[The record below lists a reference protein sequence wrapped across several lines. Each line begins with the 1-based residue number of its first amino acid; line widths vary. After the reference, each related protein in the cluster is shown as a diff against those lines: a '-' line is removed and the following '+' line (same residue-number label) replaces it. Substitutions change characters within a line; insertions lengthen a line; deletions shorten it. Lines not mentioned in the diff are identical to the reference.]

1 MAYRK
6 FMSDKINICG
16 SSRAELLA
24 LVTSLGEKPFR
35 AKQLFHQLYN
45 RGASNFTEMSNLSKE
60 FREKLAA
67 HCIIKRPEIVAMQQA
82 EDGTCK
88 WLLKFDDGNQVEMV
102 FIPEEDRGALCIS
115 TQVGCN
121 MGCKFCHTGTM
132 RVIRNL
138 THQEIIAQIL
148 IARDCYDEWPSPN
161 DGNRLISNIVVMG
174 MGEPLDNYDNTKIA
188 LETIMDAEGIAISK
202 RRITLSTCGIIP
214 KIHQCGEELG
224 VNLAIS
230 LHAPNDALR
239 SEIMPINYKYSLKE
253 LIQACK
259 DYPAANNARRITFE
273 YIMIDGLNDQPEHA
287 RELITLIK
295 GVHAKFNLIPFNP
308 WEGSVYRPSSRNA
321 QFRFARILNDA
332 GYSAP
337 IRVTRGEDIDAA
349 CGQLNTKYQNQS

>member
-1 MAYRK
+1 MT
-6 FMSDKINICG
+6 DKINICG
-16 SSRAELLA
+16 YARADLLA
-24 LVTSLGEKPFR
+24 LVAALGEKPFR
-35 AKQLFHQLYN
+35 AKQLFHQLYY
-45 RGASNFTEMSNLSKE
+45 RGASDFAHMTNFSKD
-60 FREKLAA
+60 FRQKLTD
-67 HCIIKRPEIVAMQQA
+67 HYIIKRPEIITMQQA
-82 EDGTCK
+82 SDGTRK
-88 WLLKFDDGNQVEMV
+88 WLLKLDDGNQVEMV

-132 RVIRNL
+132 RTIRNL
-138 THQEIIAQIL
+138 TYQEIISQIL
-148 IARDCYDEWPSPN
+148 IARDSYNEWPSPN

-188 LETIMDAEGIAISK
+188 LETIMDPEGIAISK

-214 KIHQCGEELG
+214 KIHQCGKELG

-230 LHAPNDALR
+230 LHAPNEELR
-239 SEIMPINYKYSLKE
+239 NQIMPINYKYPLAD

-273 YIMIDGLNDQPEHA
+273 YIMINGLNDKPEHA
-287 RELITLIK
+287 RELLQLIK

-308 WEGSVYRPSSRNA
+308 WEGSVYQPSSRNA
-321 QFRFARILNDA
+321 QFRFAKILNDA

-337 IRVTRGEDIDAA
+337 IRVTRGDDIDAA
-349 CGQLNTKYQNQS
+349 CGQLNTKYKT